1 MCLAR
6 SYREQAVKQVLVV
19 EDDPVNARLFQMIL
33 ARRGHYEVS
42 TTEDPDE
49 ILHLVRSGQVALVV
63 MDVSLKNVTYAGEKI
78 DGVGITRLIKADE
91 STRNIPVL
99 LATARA
105 MPGDRESLLASSG
118 AQDYIAKPVLDHQ
131 LFLDKVSTLIANP
144 PADTPGE
151 AGV

>member
-1 MCLAR
+1 MR
-6 SYREQAVKQVLVV
+6 QVLVV

-42 TTEDPDE
+42 ITEDPDE

-63 MDVSLKNVTYAGEKI
+63 MDVSLKNATYAGEAI

-91 STRNIPVL
+91 RTRNTPVL

-118 AQDYIAKPVLDHQ
+118 AEDYIAKPVLDHQ
-131 LFLDKVSTLIANP
+131 LFLDKVSTLIPDP
-144 PADTPGE
+144 PADTPEE
-151 AGV
+151 AGI

>member
-1 MCLAR
+1 M
-6 SYREQAVKQVLVV
+6 V

-42 TTEDPDE
+42 ITEDPDE

-63 MDVSLKNVTYAGEKI
+63 MDVSLKNATYAGEAI

-91 STRNIPVL
+91 RTRNTPVL

-105 MPGDRESLLASSG
+105 MPGDRDITCSADEDATVIRVAATVNLSA
-118 AQDYIAKPVLDHQ
+118 
-131 LFLDKVSTLIANP
+131 FL
-144 PADTPGE
+144 E
-151 AGV
+151 